1 VYFDSIYY
9 FYYTKFIL
17 VFSSIN
23 KNYIYI
29 CFRIYSIQVTETI
42 RNTINRFEAGYVFT
56 SSDFNIDVSKQATV
70 NKVLNNMVAA
80 GQIRRLSKG
89 RFYKP
94 KMSEFGE
101 LQPDTFQMVKDL
113 IEKNGK
119 PTGYITGFTIFN
131 KYALTTQVPAAL
143 QIGVRKD
150 KKPIVRGAYRIY
162 FVSQPNIITKENIP
176 VLQLLDCLRFF
187 KSIPDTMPDQA
198 CRRLIAVFKELDDKQ
213 LLSAKKLV
221 LKYNPAS
228 IALLGAILENACSGG
243 DISILFKA
251 INHQSTY
258 KLGISEEVLPNGKKW
273 HIL

>member
-1 VYFDSIYY
+1 MTD
-9 FYYTKFIL
+9 
-17 VFSSIN
+17 
-23 KNYIYI
+23 
-29 CFRIYSIQVTETI
+29 TI

-56 SSDFNIDVSKQATV
+56 SSDFPIDVSKQATI
-70 NKVLNNMVAA
+70 NKILNNMVTA
-80 GQIRRLSKG
+80 GQISRLSKG

-94 KMSEFGE
+94 RMSEFGE
-101 LQPDTFQMVKDL
+101 LQPDTFQLVKDL

-150 KKPIVRGAYRIY
+150 
-162 FVSQPNIITKENIP
+162 NKENIP

-213 LLSAKKLV
+213 LLAAKKLV

-228 IALLGAILENACSGG
+228 IALLGAILENSCTGG

-258 KLGISEEVLPNGKKW
+258 KLGISEEVLPNSKKW